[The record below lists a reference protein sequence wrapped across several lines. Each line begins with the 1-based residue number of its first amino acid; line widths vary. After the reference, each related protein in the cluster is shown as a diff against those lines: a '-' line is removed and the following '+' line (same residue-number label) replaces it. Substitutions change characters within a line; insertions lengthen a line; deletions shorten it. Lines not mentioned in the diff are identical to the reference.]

1 MYLTE
6 DKPYCF
12 MHLFDII
19 GLANE
24 ISQKSIKKIPTLR
37 NIWSS
42 LKDKTFKQL
51 RIQDWLINDI
61 YVLLMI
67 NNITQSAEKYRKQ
80 AGRVY
85 MQKLRIILNHRLKKS
100 LHITIQSAFN
110 DKNIKILLINI
121 FS

>member
-51 RIQDWLINDI
+51 RIQDWLRMQGDDWLGEQLHAVSS
-61 YVLLMI
+61 YVLLAVRSPRSFI
-67 NNITQSAEKYRKQ
+67 GQITAMVIAVEGGKRTQFMKC
-80 AGRVY
+80 
-85 MQKLRIILNHRLKKS
+85 
-100 LHITIQSAFN
+100 
-110 DKNIKILLINI
+110 
-121 FS
+121 

>member
-24 ISQKSIKKIPTLR
+24 ISQKSIKKSYPR

-51 RIQDWLINDI
+51 KNSRLIN
-61 YVLLMI
+61 
-67 NNITQSAEKYRKQ
+67 K
-80 AGRVY
+80 
-85 MQKLRIILNHRLKKS
+85 
-100 LHITIQSAFN
+100 
-110 DKNIKILLINI
+110 
-121 FS
+121 